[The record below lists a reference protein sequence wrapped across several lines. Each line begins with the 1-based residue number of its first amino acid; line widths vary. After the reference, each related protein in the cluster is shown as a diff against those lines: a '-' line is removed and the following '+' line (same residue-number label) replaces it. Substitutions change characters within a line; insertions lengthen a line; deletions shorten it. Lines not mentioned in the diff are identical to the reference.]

1 MATTPKF
8 KLPKAQA
15 ASSRR
20 PMRRILGDLN
30 QVLLTQ
36 IQWLDALVC
45 EHEKLAY
52 THDRYGTVANP
63 AAPGELRDLMHQFA
77 ELTFQRDG
85 RYPRWW
91 RAVDEQPDY

>member
-8 KLPKAQA
+8 KLPRAQVA
-15 ASSRR
+15 TSRR

-30 QVLLTQ
+30 QFLLTQ

-52 THDRYGTVANP
+52 THDRYGAVANP
-63 AAPGELRDLMHQFA
+63 AAPGDLRDLMHQFA

-91 RAVDEQPDY
+91 RAIDEQPDD